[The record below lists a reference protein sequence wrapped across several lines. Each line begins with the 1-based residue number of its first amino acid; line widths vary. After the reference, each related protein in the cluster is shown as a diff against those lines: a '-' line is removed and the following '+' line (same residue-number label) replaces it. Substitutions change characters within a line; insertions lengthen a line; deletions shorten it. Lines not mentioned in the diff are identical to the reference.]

1 MNKKTI
7 ITALLALVALTGW
20 AQSTKTA
27 TIKGYSPALKDGT
40 VATSYIDNAPIA
52 NDTVVGGHF
61 TLNVPVAELT
71 HSDLMLNGE
80 GCPNTSLSLYLKPDA
95 VIELTGTD
103 CLYPLWKVDSPIAE
117 QQTSNR
123 IIEHNYDAVKEYVL
137 LCIGETTWGK
147 TQHAVLKVLKQTMD
161 LLPSLP
167 VDAASL
173 HELEYVAL
181 LKKNYDALDVFPY
194 TQQLKELEAATA
206 ARAPKGFEQELAAI
220 HALLYPPHV
229 LQVGEEAVD
238 GELFDLQGNMHH
250 LFEAMVDGRYVML
263 VFWSFGCGVSL
274 ATLPELNEVY
284 LRNKDKL
291 DVIGVNLDKLSTWQK
306 YAQETQIDFK
316 NWNDGKM
323 RRGGIDGHY
332 CDYPATPIFIM
343 VSPQGRVI
351 WKNMGYSIGWFFGMA
366 EALKG
371 PKQDNSSYL
380 WGAVRQTETNA
391 ESTKVHF
398 RIYLA
403 KNDCFNIPKESYLE
417 ANGKR
422 YKLTAADG
430 VKFDVDNN
438 PEVNTFGII
447 NYTDFTLT
455 FEPFDTIPESFDF
468 KAGEGEGTFVIRNI
482 SLQ

>member
-27 TIKGYSPALKDGT
+27 TVTGYSPALKDGT
-40 VATSYIDNAPIA
+40 IATSYIDNAPVA
-52 NDTVVGGHF
+52 NDTVFGGHF
-61 TLNVPVAELT
+61 TLNVPVDELT
-71 HSDLMLNGE
+71 HSNLMLRGE

-103 CLYPLWKVDSPIAE
+103 CLYPLWKVDSPVAE

-137 LCIGETTWGK
+137 LCIGETSWGK

-173 HELEYVAL
+173 YELEYVAL
-181 LKKNYDALDVFPY
+181 LKKNYDALSVFPY

-220 HALLYPPHV
+220 HALVYPPHV

-238 GELFDLQGNMHH
+238 GELFDLQGNRHQ
-250 LFEAMVDGRYVML
+250 LFGAMADGRYVML
-263 VFWSFGCGVSL
+263 LFWSFGCGVSL
-274 ATLPELNEVY
+274 ATIPELNEVY
-284 LRNKDKL
+284 LRNKDRL
-291 DVIGVNLDKLSTWQK
+291 DVVGINLDKLPLWQ
-306 YAQETQIDFK
+306 QHSQTQKIDFK

-332 CDYPATPIFIM
+332 CDAPATPFFVLI
-343 VSPQGRVI
+343 SPEGRVV
-351 WKNMGYSIGWFFGMA
+351 WKNMGYGLGWFFGMA
-366 EALKG
+366 EAIKG
-371 PKQDNSSYL
+371 PKQDNGSYL
-380 WGAVRQTETNA
+380 WMAVRKTEADA
-391 ESTKVHF
+391 ECTKVHF
-398 RIYLA
+398 RIHMA
-403 KNDCFNIPKESYLE
+403 KNDCFCIPKESYLE

-430 VKFDVDNN
+430 IKLDVDNY
-438 PEVNTFGII
+438 PDVNTFGII
-447 NYTDFTLT
+447 NYADFTLT
-455 FEPFDTIPESFDF
+455 FEPFDTLPSSYTF
-468 KAGEGEGTFVIRNI
+468 KTSDTQDAHIIRNI
-482 SLQ
+482 SLK